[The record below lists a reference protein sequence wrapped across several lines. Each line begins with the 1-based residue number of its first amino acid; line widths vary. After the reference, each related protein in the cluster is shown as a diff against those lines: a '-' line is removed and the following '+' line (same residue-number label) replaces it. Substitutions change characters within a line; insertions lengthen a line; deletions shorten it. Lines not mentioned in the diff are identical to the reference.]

1 MGDLSTNFSMDE
13 FACRDG
19 CGLGTEQEHYDVYG
33 WPQMIDDLE
42 TIRSSLGVP
51 IFIESGLRCEA
62 HNRSEGG
69 VDNSAHMRCAVDV
82 RLGYFRGPNK
92 YHLVKC
98 AFELGFT
105 GIGLAKTFAHLDRDT
120 VKARPAIWIY

>member
-1 MGDLSTNFSMDE
+1 MFEL
-13 FACRDG
+13 ACKCK
-19 CGLGTEQEHYDVYG
+19 CGLGAVKEHYEVHG
-33 WPQMIDDLE
+33 WPQMLEDLE
-42 TIRSSLGVP
+42 TLRSSVGVP
-51 IFIESGLRCEA
+51 IFVESGLRCED
-62 HNRSEGG
+62 HNRSVGG
-69 VDNSAHMRCAVDV
+69 VDDSAHMRCAVDV

-92 YHLVKC
+92 YHLVEC